1 MIFQRFVQGLEK
13 TRKGLIDRIKAILR
27 PDEPIG
33 EETWTELEEILIEAD
48 MGIKATGEIITEARR
63 RCQKKEV
70 TDQEEVYAVLK
81 EIILGVL
88 KPYAI
93 PFRLRE
99 GKTPTVVLALGVNG
113 VGKTTTLGK
122 IAYRFISQ
130 GKKVMIAA
138 ADTFRAAAIEQLE
151 LIAQRAGAAL
161 VKHKEGAD
169 PAAVAFDALASAKA
183 KGFDLLLIDTAGRL
197 HTKGGLLEELKKV
210 KRVLQKL
217 DPEAPDE
224 TLLVLDANTGQNAL
238 VQARTFKDT
247 LGVTGIALVK
257 LDGTAKGGI
266 IVAIARELGIPIRY
280 VGIGEGLE
288 DLEEFVPEVF
298 VEALFSKNQVG
309 EASLS
314 SL

>member
-1 MIFQRFVQGLEK
+1 MIFQKLAQGLEK
-13 TRKGLIDRIKAILR
+13 TRKGFIDRIKAVLR
-27 PDEPIG
+27 SEEPIS
-33 EETWTELEEILIEAD
+33 EETWVKLEEVLIEAD
-48 MGIKATGEIITEARR
+48 LGVRVTGEIIAQAKRL
-63 RCQKKEV
+63 CQKKSV
-70 TDQEEVYAVLK
+70 RDQDGVYAVLK
-81 EIILGVL
+81 EIILEVL
-88 KPYAI
+88 KPYAS
-93 PFRLRE
+93 PFCLKE
-99 GKTPTVVLALGVNG
+99 GKKPNVVLALGVNG

-122 IAYRFISQ
+122 IAHRFISQ

-151 LIAQRAGAAL
+151 VIAERAGAAL

-224 TLLVLDANTGQNAL
+224 TLLILDATNGQNAL
-238 VQARTFKDT
+238 VQARTFQEA
-247 LGVTGIALVK
+247 LEVTGIALVK

-266 IVAIARELGIPIRY
+266 IVAIAKELGIPIRY
-280 VGIGEGLE
+280 VGVGEGLE

-298 VEALFSKNQVG
+298 VEALFSKNQNF
-309 EASLS
+309 S
-314 SL
+314 